1 MPLEY
6 GMLDD
11 KAESRSELLGVD
23 YDLVKET
30 VLNCKGLM
38 GSLHRTI
45 FPCLWTEL
53 IERDVEIG
61 QMEDKTSSLWL
72 VKLILENVVHI
83 CGRESFVKLKGTSTK
98 IELGGPLG
106 GALTAY
112 HSLITPNRKRPILC
126 ISNKKMFLL
135 DYPGLATA
143 QPFQSLCQWK
153 PLYLELPAFSNVC
166 KSPSQCPPCPP
177 SLSS

>member
-6 GMLDD
+6 GVLDD
-11 KAESRSELLGVD
+11 KAESRSDLLGVD

-38 GSLHRTI
+38 ESLHSTI

-83 CGRESFVKLKGTSTK
+83 CRQESFVKIKGTSTK
-98 IELGGPLG
+98 IELGGPVG

-112 HSLITPNRKRPILC
+112 HSWSITPNRKRPILC
-126 ISNKKMFLL
+126 ISNKKFLL
-135 DYPGLATA
+135 AYPGLAIA
-143 QPFQSLCQWK
+143 QPFQ
-153 PLYLELPAFSNVC
+153 
-166 KSPSQCPPCPP
+166 
-177 SLSS
+177 

>member
-6 GMLDD
+6 GVLDD
-11 KAESRSELLGVD
+11 KAESRSDLLGVD

-53 IERDVEIG
+53 TERDIEIG
-61 QMEDKTSSLWL
+61 QMEDKASSLWL
-72 VKLILENVVHI
+72 VKLTLENIVYI
-83 CGRESFVKLKGTSTK
+83 CGRESFVKIKGTSTK
-98 IELGGPLG
+98 IELGGPVG
-106 GALTAY
+106 GAVTVY
-112 HSLITPNRKRPILC
+112 QSSITPNQKRPILC
-126 ISNKKMFLL
+126 IFNKKMFLL

-143 QPFQSLCQWK
+143 QPFQ
-153 PLYLELPAFSNVC
+153 
-166 KSPSQCPPCPP
+166 
-177 SLSS
+177 